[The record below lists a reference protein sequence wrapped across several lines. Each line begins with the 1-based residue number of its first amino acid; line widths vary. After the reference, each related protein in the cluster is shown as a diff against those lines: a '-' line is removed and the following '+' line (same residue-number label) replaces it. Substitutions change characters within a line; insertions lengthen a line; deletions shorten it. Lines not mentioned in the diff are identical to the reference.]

1 MLILFAG
8 VAGLIPNSFLI
19 SSLFFLLLHFAS

>member
-8 VAGLIPNSFLI
+8 VAGLIFISFLI
-19 SSLFFLLLHFAS
+19 MSLFFLLLLFAS

>member
-8 VAGLIPNSFLI
+8 VAGLIFISFLI
-19 SSLFFLLLHFAS
+19 ISLFFLLLLFAS

>member
-8 VAGLIPNSFLI
+8 VAGLILISFLI
-19 SSLFFLLLHFAS
+19 ISLFFLLLFFAS